1 MCKNLSRAIA
11 LVLVLSLA
19 GGAWADLV
27 GHWRF
32 DEGAGTVAR
41 DSSASGNN
49 GTLSGDVEWVPG
61 QIGGALQFNEG
72 GWVDCGDI
80 LTLTEQFTITCWV
93 NPAILSGD
101 RGFVTREGA
110 YAFKS
115 FDTVARFTTPGIL
128 DYNANNTI
136 LELNTWQHVAVTF
149 VPNQTE
155 GCVFYLNGVA
165 TDRLDSTGVNAGAGP
180 FRMGNN
186 QWSQLYSGMMDD
198 VRVFDHI
205 LTPEEVLQ
213 SMKGAGPELAVDP
226 SPESEAT
233 DVPRDVILSWTAGK
247 FAATHDVYFGTS
259 FEDVNDAARSNAMG
273 VLVSQGQAPT
283 DYDPAG
289 MLDFETTY
297 YWRVDEV
304 NAAPDNTIFKGE
316 VWSFTTEPFAYAIQ
330 AVTATTSGIS
340 DPGAGPENTVNGSG
354 LDDLDQHSTV
364 SDDMWVAKAPEEG
377 PLWIQYEF
385 DRVYKLHQ
393 LLVWN
398 YNVQFEA
405 MLGFGIKDATIEYSV
420 DGAEWMSLGDVQL
433 NQATASATYTY
444 NTTVDL
450 AGVAAKFVR
459 LTVNSGFGGLGQYGL
474 SEVRF
479 MQIPAQAREPQPG
492 DGQTDVDVNAALSW
506 RAGREAVTHEVYFGT
521 DPNALALAGTV
532 GAPTFDPAALALGT
546 TYYWQ
551 ISEVNEAE
559 AISAWQSDLW
569 SFSTQAYIVVDDFE
583 SYTDDIDAGEAI
595 FDTWLDGWV
604 NNTGST
610 VGHLQTPFAE
620 QTIVRSGGQSMPLSY
635 DNTTATV
642 SEADFALDGDWTS
655 NGIKSLSLYFQG
667 AAGNTGKL
675 YVKINGVK
683 VPYDGAADDIAEG
696 QWLPWNIDLSAVGTN
711 LQRVTSLTI
720 GVEGAGATGVVYIDD
735 VRLYPHTP
743 EFVVPVEPDQ
753 AGLVAHYAFEGNLND
768 SVGSHHGTALGN
780 AQTTS
785 DPARGQ
791 VLTVDGTGDAVD
803 IAYSEALN
811 PEAFTASV
819 WANPDPTGS
828 EHRSPLTSRDDTP
841 QRGYILYLT
850 PTNTWEFWTG
860 TGTGW
865 NGTAGPAAQLGE
877 WTHIVATFANEQKA
891 LYINGRLVG
900 EGTAPLSL
908 NTQRPLRIGGGA
920 TEGAGNYF
928 FRGMLDEVRIYN
940 RALSA
945 EEVAGLAG
953 HTEPLHKSF

>member
-1 MCKNLSRAIA
+1 MCKNVSRAIA
-11 LVLVLSLA
+11 LVLVWSLA

-41 DSSASGNN
+41 DSSRSGNN
-49 GTLSGDVEWVPG
+49 GTLSGNVEWVPG

-72 GWVDCGDI
+72 GWVDCGDV
-80 LTLTEQFTITCWV
+80 LTFTSTLTITCWV
-93 NPAILSGD
+93 NPAVLSGD

-115 FDTVARFTTPGIL
+115 SSNFLRFTTPGIL
-128 DYNANNTI
+128 DYNGNNTI
-136 LELNTWQHVAVTF
+136 LQTGTWQHVAVTF
-149 VPNQTE
+149 VPNQTQ
-155 GCVFYLNGVA
+155 GCVFYLNGVE
-165 TDRLDSTGVNAGAGP
+165 TDRLNSTGLSAGAGP

-186 QWSQLYSGMMDD
+186 QWSQLYSGMLDD

-205 LTPEEVLQ
+205 LTPEEIVQ
-213 SMKGAGPELAVDP
+213 SMKGTGPELAADP
-226 SPESEAT
+226 SPENEAT
-233 DVPRDVILSWTAGK
+233 DVPREVVMSWTAGQ

-259 FEDVNDAARSNAMG
+259 FDDVNDAARSSAMG
-273 VLVSQGQAPT
+273 VLLSQGQAT
-283 DYDPAG
+283 TAYDPAG
-289 MLDFETTY
+289 LLDFDTTY
-297 YWRVDEV
+297 YWRIDEV
-304 NAAPDNTIFKGE
+304 NAAPSNTIFKGE

-330 AVTATTSGIS
+330 TVIATTNGIS
-340 DPGAGPENTVNGSG
+340 EAGAGPENTVNGSG
-354 LDDLDQHSTV
+354 LNALDQHSTL
-364 SDDMWVAKAPEEG
+364 SSDMWVAKAPDDG

-385 DRVYKLHQ
+385 DRVYKLHE

-398 YNVQFEA
+398 YNVQFEL
-405 MLGFGIKDATIEYSV
+405 MLGFGIKNATVEYSV
-420 DGAEWMSLGDVQL
+420 DGAEWESLGDVQL
-433 NQATASATYTY
+433 NQAGANAAYTY

-479 MQIPAQAREPQPG
+479 MQIPAQAREPQPA
-492 DGQTDVDVNAALSW
+492 DGAADVEVNTSLSW
-506 RAGREAVTHEVYFGT
+506 RTGRDAESHEVYFGADAEELPLVDVVDRPVFT
-521 DPNALALAGTV
+521 PAQM
-532 GAPTFDPAALALGT
+532 TFGT
-546 TYYWQ
+546 TYYWRVD
-551 ISEVNEAE
+551 EVTDETWAGE
-559 AISAWQSDLW
+559 TW
-569 SFSTQAYIVVDDFE
+569 SFTTQEYALIEGFE
-583 SYTDDIDAGEAI
+583 SYTDDVDAGEAI

-620 QTIVRSGGQSMPLSY
+620 RTIVRGGEQSMPLFY
-635 DNTTATV
+635 DNTAATV
-642 SEADFALDGDWTS
+642 SEADFTLSRDWTA

-667 AAGNTGKL
+667 AAGNTGRL

-683 VPYDGAADDIAEG
+683 VPYDGAASDIAKAM
-696 QWLPWNIDLSAVGTN
+696 WLPWNIDLSAVGTN

-735 VRLYPHTP
+735 IRLYPRTP

-768 SVGSHHGTALGN
+768 SVGSRHGTALGD
-780 AQTTS
+780 ARTTS
-785 DPARGQ
+785 DPVRGQ

-819 WANPDPTGS
+819 WANPDPAGS
-828 EHRSPLTSRDDTP
+828 DYRSPLTSRDDSP

-850 PTNTWEFWTG
+850 PTNTWQFWTG
-860 TGTGW
+860 TGTGGMARPARRRNW
-865 NGTAGPAAQLGE
+865 ASGPTSSPPSPTSRRPSTSTADWSP
-877 WTHIVATFANEQKA
+877 KA
-891 LYINGRLVG
+891 LPRC
-900 EGTAPLSL
+900 
-908 NTQRPLRIGGGA
+908 R
-920 TEGAGNYF
+920 
-928 FRGMLDEVRIYN
+928 
-940 RALSA
+940 
-945 EEVAGLAG
+945 
-953 HTEPLHKSF
+953 